1 MREFTRAPEGREA
14 DGADNSTHQHF
25 TAAGTPVHRFLAFL
39 LWNKP
44 ESNVPLIDDDRYWDS
59 FPSTLT
65 VHDMVQILRLS
76 KRSVFVK
83 LNSGD
88 IPGYQIA
95 ASWIMFKPE
104 IRAWLATLSNQPAT
118 APPPFVDVLD
128 EFPEEMTY
136 QELMALFRKTKQ
148 TIYVWLR
155 DGQLPG
161 YRTGTHWIVHKSQLR
176 GALRAASNQQPKEE
190 EK

>member
-1 MREFTRAPEGREA
+1 MRDFTRASTGRGA
-14 DGADNSTHQHF
+14 AGADNSTHQHV
-25 TAAGTPVHRFLAFL
+25 TTVGTPIRRFLAFL

-65 VHDMVQILRLS
+65 VADMAQILRLS
-76 KRSVFVK
+76 KRSVFAK

-95 ASWIMFKPE
+95 ASWIMFTPE
-104 IRAWLATLSNQPAT
+104 IRAWLSTLSNQPAT
-118 APPPFVDVLD
+118 PPPPFVDVLD
-128 EFPEEMTY
+128 EFPDEMTY
-136 QELMALFRKTKQ
+136 QDLMALFQKTKQ

-155 DGQLPG
+155 DGQLPA
-161 YRTGTHWIVHKSQLR
+161 YRTGTHWVVHKSQLR
-176 GALRAASNQQPKEE
+176 GALRTASNQQPKEDQR
-190 EK
+190 